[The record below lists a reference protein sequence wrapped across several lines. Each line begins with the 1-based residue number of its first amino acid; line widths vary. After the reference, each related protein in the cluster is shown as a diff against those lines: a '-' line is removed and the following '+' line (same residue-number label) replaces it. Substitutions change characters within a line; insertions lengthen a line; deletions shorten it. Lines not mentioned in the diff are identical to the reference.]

1 MLIDLIKEGMRYYDT
16 LTRANPWMATL
27 LIPLI
32 GGVMYWLRTAPVAI
46 KDFVVRHSTTRVQ
59 MNNAGWSGN
68 EIQFNAFMEWF
79 MKTPWS
85 KFSRTM
91 YVGHQDRWVRSDNK
105 TGALIGPGDGTHF
118 FFFEGR
124 PFWFKK
130 VGLESSG
137 SERQKE
143 EIKITTLGRKHKPIL
158 DLIEKFKYVEPE
170 DSIGIYNLSKDGWR
184 RMTSIVK
191 RPLHTVCID
200 PDTKE
205 HLIAQIDRF
214 TTEREWFYSK
224 GLPHKLTVLLYGIPG
239 SGKTSLVQ
247 AIATHY
253 RRNVMVLDLSMMSN
267 SGLMFAIAS
276 LPKGSILLLED
287 VDVQTG
293 AVNTRQAS
301 ATKIQSSVELK
312 EASEDLVAPEAP
324 TGCTPSSAGG
334 SGTSMSMGDEIKGF
348 GLNRESD
355 AGLTL
360 AGVLNAL
367 QGVIALDDIMVFMS
381 TNHPELLD
389 PALIRSSRVD
399 CRYEIGAM
407 SSDLIHEYIRNM
419 YPETPVNPTTEF
431 VATVGS
437 DVQTAFMEHPRDVQG
452 FMKMVGV
459 VPKKPNNQPPRV
471 RLIGIRDETA

>member
-1 MLIDLIKEGMRYYDT
+1 
-16 LTRANPWMATL
+16 
-27 LIPLI
+27 
-32 GGVMYWLRTAPVAI
+32 
-46 KDFVVRHSTTRVQ
+46 
-59 MNNAGWSGN
+59 
-68 EIQFNAFMEWF
+68 
-79 MKTPWS
+79 
-85 KFSRTM
+85 
-91 YVGHQDRWVRSDNK
+91 
-105 TGALIGPGDGTHF
+105 
-118 FFFEGR
+118 
-124 PFWFKK
+124 
-130 VGLESSG
+130 
-137 SERQKE
+137 
-143 EIKITTLGRKHKPIL
+143 
-158 DLIEKFKYVEPE
+158 
-170 DSIGIYNLSKDGWR
+170 
-184 RMTSIVK
+184 
-191 RPLHTVCID
+191 VCID

-253 RRNVMVLDLSMMSN
+253 RRNVMVLDLSMLSN

-293 AVNTRQAS
+293 AVNTRQAA

-324 TGCTPSSAGG
+324 TGWTPSPAEG

-459 VPKKPNNQPPRV
+459 VPKKPNNPPPRV